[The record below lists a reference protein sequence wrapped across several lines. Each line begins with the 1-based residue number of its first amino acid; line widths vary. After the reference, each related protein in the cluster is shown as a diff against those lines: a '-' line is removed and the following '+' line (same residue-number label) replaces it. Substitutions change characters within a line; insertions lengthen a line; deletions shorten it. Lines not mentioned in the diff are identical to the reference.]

1 MDDAT
6 TPNAAGS
13 YRVLARKYRPST
25 FADLIGQD
33 AMVRT
38 ISNAFESGRIPQAW
52 VLTGVRGV
60 GKTTTAR
67 ILARALNY
75 ELPDGSITGP
85 TIDMPT
91 LGVHCQAIME
101 SRHLDVIEMD
111 AASHNGVED
120 VRAINE
126 AIRYAPVS
134 ARYKVY
140 ILDEVHMLSGAA
152 FNALLKTLEEPPAH
166 AKFVFATTEIRK
178 VPITV
183 LSRCQRFDLRRVDAA
198 LLVKHLQGIAEKE
211 AITTEPEALGLIA
224 RAAEGSVRDAL
235 SLLDQAIAHAA
246 GPVRAEDVRGMLGL
260 ADRTKIIDLFEALMR
275 ADLPRAL
282 QEVREQYD
290 AGADPAMV
298 LGDLAEFTHFVTR
311 VKIVPALA
319 DDVSLTE
326 AERTRG
332 RVFAAKLSMR
342 VLARTWQMLLK
353 GIEEV
358 AAAGRPLAAAEM
370 VLVRI
375 AYAAD
380 LPTPDEVIRSLGDG
394 ARGNGASAAAP
405 GGPPS
410 PQTEMSARAE
420 APRAPDMPRGGPRAA
435 LATAPAELP
444 ATRAG
449 GARRRGQCRRAGAA
463 KLRGARRARRRKARP
478 RAQERARARRAAGAV
493 RGRPARIQSRT
504 ERAEVAHWR
513 AVEKTCRLDRAAL
526 DGDRVRRAR
535 PAEPL
540 YASADA
546 QSRAER
552 RRARR
557 PVGAGGAD
565 PISRRRDRRCANA
578 GRHGRGGGCRSRRGG
593 GDPRTRNDDDERQPL
608 PASCARR
615 PPPLAGE
622 ESAQRAGDNAK
633 AGQERHGARPN
644 VEVIPIAR
652 ISVSDG
658 EHPTKDQARANGT
671 APQKQAD
678 RYRGNSK
685 RRSNKNKETEKWLGG
700 PVDGLACFFLALFSS
715 PIFLVPGFPAF
726 GCCGRDAYPN
736 HVVPLDVWMRFD
748 HAHAV
753 MDQQRKKDR
762 DAHRHYELTRQDH
775 RICPNDLRI
784 LSYKIKGCN
793 I

>member
-1 MDDAT
+1 MNDAT
-6 TPNAAGS
+6 STTGS

-38 ISNAFESGRIPQAW
+38 ISNAFETGRIPQAW

-75 ELPDGSITGP
+75 ELPDGSISGP
-85 TIDMPT
+85 TIAMPT

-134 ARYKVY
+134 AHYKVY

-211 AITTEPEALGLIA
+211 AITAEPEALGLIA

-235 SLLDQAIAHAA
+235 SLLDQAIAHAGAAGAGSTTNMA

-275 ADLPRAL
+275 ADLARAL
-282 QEVREQYD
+282 HELREQYD

-332 RVFAAKLSMR
+332 RAFAAKLSMR

-380 LPTPDEVIRSLGDG
+380 LPTPDEVMRSLGDS

-405 GGPPS
+405 SAS
-410 PQTEMSARAE
+410 PRAEMSTRAE
-420 APRAPDMPRGGPRAA
+420 TPRALDMPRGGARAA
-435 LATAPAELP
+435 LAAAPAELP
-444 ATRAG
+444 AREPVARGDEAHVAAVALQSFEDLVALAAEKRDLGLKSALERDVRLVRFEDGRIEFSLEPTAQKSLTGELSKKIADWTGRRWMVIVSAEQGQPSLYAQAQLRKAELKDGVRGDPLVQAVLTRFPGAEIVDVRTPGGGGAEELPLDAG
-449 GARRRGQCRRAGAA
+449 G
-463 KLRGARRARRRKARP
+463 
-478 RAQERARARRAAGAV
+478 
-493 RGRPARIQSRT
+493 
-504 ERAEVAHWR
+504 
-513 AVEKTCRLDRAAL
+513 
-526 DGDRVRRAR
+526 
-535 PAEPL
+535 
-540 YASADA
+540 
-546 QSRAER
+546 
-552 RRARR
+552 
-557 PVGAGGAD
+557 
-565 PISRRRDRRCANA
+565 
-578 GRHGRGGGCRSRRGG
+578 
-593 GDPRTRNDDDERQPL
+593 DDEP
-608 PASCARR
+608 
-615 PPPLAGE
+615 
-622 ESAQRAGDNAK
+622 
-633 AGQERHGARPN
+633 
-644 VEVIPIAR
+644 
-652 ISVSDG
+652 
-658 EHPTKDQARANGT
+658 
-671 APQKQAD
+671 
-678 RYRGNSK
+678 
-685 RRSNKNKETEKWLGG
+685 
-700 PVDGLACFFLALFSS
+700 
-715 PIFLVPGFPAF
+715 
-726 GCCGRDAYPN
+726 
-736 HVVPLDVWMRFD
+736 
-748 HAHAV
+748 
-753 MDQQRKKDR
+753 
-762 DAHRHYELTRQDH
+762 
-775 RICPNDLRI
+775 
-784 LSYKIKGCN
+784 
-793 I
+793 